1 MSTDR
6 ITPLPISDNPHAG
19 DFVKKTLDDLTAMF
33 GLTFE
38 QVSGQVVGRVN
49 RYHDGGVVKLPFD
62 PKAFRMELPVSPEMR
77 ALRERSKMFM
87 ERTMQEY
94 WRQRERAAA
103 IYLIGYDPQMLLEDR
118 RGR

>member
-1 MSTDR
+1 
-6 ITPLPISDNPHAG
+6 
-19 DFVKKTLDDLTAMF
+19 LDDLTALF